1 MDGII
6 KAEWHPLKKVVIH
19 RPGMEMF
26 LGLLEPYSALYER
39 AFSREGARKE
49 HEFLERIL
57 KYEFNIEVIKLRD
70 TVLDA
75 AKKRHRIREKLIELA
90 RDCLEYGGDEA
101 TMKRA
106 KEEFEKNIPYFDNL
120 HFFYMIMMNPL
131 IFFRTA
137 KGARNIEVNITAR
150 QPVANLYFMRD
161 QQFMTDKGIIICRM
175 SKPSRRKETKITR
188 FLWEDILDLPIEKE
202 IEAPGTIEGGEF
214 IPMDKFALV
223 GIGDRTNRDAI
234 EQLLTVDF
242 NYEEIGVVHQ
252 PLHPLVGSDKPDP
265 MINMHLD
272 TYFNVASSEIV
283 VGSEIL
289 LKNAIVEVYRNEGY
303 GKFTKEL
310 KEINLYDYIKKKKF
324 EIVNITTLEQLAY
337 AANFLCVDNR
347 QILAVEVERNV
358 KGVLDTL
365 KIRSRREPKR
375 LGKLYNQAMQ
385 DYEYLKSEGQFF
397 PHKKE
402 LYKFGIEVYPVSLK
416 NLTGGF
422 GAAHCM
428 TCVLNRGF

>member
-1 MDGII
+1 M
-6 KAEWHPLKKVVIH
+6 H

-26 LGLLEPYSALYER
+26 LGLLEPYSSLYER

-57 KYEFNIEVIKLRD
+57 KYEFNVEVIELRD
-70 TVLDA
+70 AILDA
-75 AKKRHRIREKLIELA
+75 ANKRHRIREKLIELA
-90 RDCLEYGGDEA
+90 RECLEYGGDEE

-106 KEEFEKNIPYFDNL
+106 KDEFERNIPYFDNL

-137 KGARNIEVNITAR
+137 KGTRNIEVNITAR

-161 QQFMTDKGIIICRM
+161 QQFMTDQGVIICRM
-175 SKPSRRKETKITR
+175 SKPSRRQETKITR
-188 FLWEDILDLPIEKE
+188 FLWEDILEVPIEKE

-223 GIGDRTNRDAI
+223 GMGDRTNREAI
-234 EQLLTVDF
+234 EQLLTINF
-242 NYEEIGVVHQ
+242 NYEEIAVVHQ
-252 PLHPLVGSDKPDP
+252 PLHPLVESDKPDP

-272 TYFNVASSEIV
+272 TYFNVASNEVV

-289 LKNAIVEVYRNEGY
+289 LKNAIVEVYKNEGH
-303 GKFTKEL
+303 GKFVKDPKET
-310 KEINLYDYIKKKKF
+310 NLYDYIKSKKF
-324 EIVNITTLEQLAY
+324 EIINITTLEQLAY
-337 AANFLCVDNR
+337 ASNFLCIRNKH
-347 QILAVEVERNV
+347 ILAVEVERIV
-358 KGVLDTL
+358 KEVLDTL
-365 KIRSRREPKR
+365 KIRARREPKR
-375 LGKLYNQAMQ
+375 LGKLYSQAMK
-385 DYEYLKSEGQFF
+385 DYECLKSEGQFF

-402 LYKFGIEVYPVSLK
+402 LYRYGIEAYPISLR

-428 TCVLNRGF
+428 TCALNRGY